1 MYLIGGTTMDA
12 LQTVFNTIRDVIAII
27 KKFFKDIFSEK
38 DPAEGDANA

>member
-27 KKFFKDIFSEK
+27 KKFFEDIFK
-38 DPAEGDANA
+38 DAE